1 MAACSWGGVKERRC
15 GWVVER
21 SYRRESTTRRRRLRS
36 GRLRNSCLVMSPHG
50 TRPGAQAATR
60 LWPQPIPASCR
71 SCSFLLP
78 RVFILRTRSAL
89 PSLPS
94 LPHSPHTPPPP
105 APPRQSPA
113 TYPPPSVLHQLSS
126 SISSHVPW
134 VPSVCSSSPTLHGPN
149 ARFTLAWGLCTASL
163 PASPTARPIL
173 QPAPVLATHPV
184 GCQSCHRLSAC
195 SHSHYADTDAYSSP
209 LLGDNHL
216 FTQSALACFLNRVAG
231 QTRPSFP
238 SFWLSP
244 LSSELILHLGSPC
257 RPTCICLLHCRHPSP
272 EAPYISE
279 TWMVRCLSYSH
290 GQARVH
296 SIGQMS
302 SYGIRP
308 VCLVQM
314 PI

>member
-1 MAACSWGGVKERRC
+1 MVRVLGRKQRQGC
-15 GWVVER
+15 GR
-21 SYRRESTTRRRRLRS
+21 SRS
-36 GRLRNSCLVMSPHG
+36 L
-50 TRPGAQAATR
+50 
-60 LWPQPIPASCR
+60 PASCR

-78 RVFILRTRSAL
+78 RVFILRTRS
-89 PSLPS
+89 SLPS
-94 LPHSPHTPPPP
+94 LPHSPHSLTPSLPSLSSHSSPTSSSTSIACNPSSAICAPP
-105 APPRQSPA
+105 A
-113 TYPPPSVLHQLSS
+113 VILHLTARALGSQCLFL
-126 SISSHVPW
+126 I
-134 VPSVCSSSPTLHGPN
+134 TLHGPN

-184 GCQSCHRLSAC
+184 GYQSCHRLSAC

-216 FTQSALACFLNRVAG
+216 FTQSALACFLNRVVG

-257 RPTCICLLHCRHPSP
+257 RPTCLCLLHCRHPSP

>member
-1 MAACSWGGVKERRC
+1 MVRVLGRKQRQGC
-15 GWVVER
+15 GR
-21 SYRRESTTRRRRLRS
+21 SRS
-36 GRLRNSCLVMSPHG
+36 L
-50 TRPGAQAATR
+50 
-60 LWPQPIPASCR
+60 PASCR

-78 RVFILRTRSAL
+78 RVFILRTRSSL

-94 LPHSPHTPPPP
+94 LP
-105 APPRQSPA
+105 
-113 TYPPPSVLHQLSS
+113 
-126 SISSHVPW
+126 SH
-134 VPSVCSSSPTLHGPN
+134 SSPTSSSTSIACNLSPAICAPPAVILHLTARPLCSQCLFIVTHSTRPQRAFHPGLGP
-149 ARFTLAWGLCTASL
+149 LHSL

-173 QPAPVLATHPV
+173 QFASVLATHPV

-195 SHSHYADTDAYSSP
+195 SHSHYVGTDAYSSS
-209 LLGDNHL
+209 LLADGHL
-216 FTQSALACFLNRVAG
+216 LTQSALACFLSRVAG

-244 LSSELILHLGSPC
+244 LSPELILHLGSPC

-279 TWMVRCLSYSH
+279 TWMVRCLSFSH

-308 VCLVQM
+308 ACLVQM